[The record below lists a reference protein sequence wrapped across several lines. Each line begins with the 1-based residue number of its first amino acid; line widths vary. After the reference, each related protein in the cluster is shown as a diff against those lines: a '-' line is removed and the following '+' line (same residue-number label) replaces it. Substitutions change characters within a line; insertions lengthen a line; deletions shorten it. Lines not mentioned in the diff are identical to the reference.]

1 LIRLMASRTDLTWVS
16 SDPDSDEGLVLAW
29 RAP

>member
-1 LIRLMASRTDLTWVS
+1 MAPRTDLTWVS

-29 RAP
+29 QVP